1 MRSRLDVFSVV
12 LCLLAAGSTC
22 RAQSHGGSGRGS
34 PGTISVPAAVG
45 GGWAYWMPPLVL
57 PPPPIVVV
65 APSGY
70 FPAGP
75 AVPPSMVERGLSGM
89 PPLLPKV
96 RNAAWRPSE
105 PKRALPAQ
113 GNEPPPRLKTLITV
127 GDRLFRKGNLHRAAE
142 RYEQALQA
150 EPGSA
155 WPRLR
160 LAQVE
165 LVRGRY
171 TEAANRYREA
181 QAADPNWMAHAPDIQ
196 AIYAEPADFAGPIK
210 KLETHLQLDPAD
222 RDGWLVLGAQWFL

>member
-1 MRSRLDVFSVV
+1 
-12 LCLLAAGSTC
+12 
-22 RAQSHGGSGRGS
+22 
-34 PGTISVPAAVG
+34 
-45 GGWAYWMPPLVL
+45 
-57 PPPPIVVV
+57 
-65 APSGY
+65 
-70 FPAGP
+70 
-75 AVPPSMVERGLSGM
+75 
-89 PPLLPKV
+89 
-96 RNAAWRPSE
+96 
-105 PKRALPAQ
+105 
-113 GNEPPPRLKTLITV
+113 LKTLITV

-181 QAADPNWMAHAPDIQ
+181 QAADPNWMAHAPDVQ
-196 AIYAEPADFAGPIK
+196 AIYAEPSDFAGPIK

-222 RDGWLVLGAQWFL
+222 RDGWLVLGAQRFLSGRTQQAADIFKRLADRPGDPTLASFLDATTPPPLPQR